1 MFLKYSII
9 QKLISENQ
17 TINPKESKG
26 FSLVELVVVIAI
38 SLDFII
44 EIYSLFEFLIKRTSV
59 QIDK

>member
-1 MFLKYSII
+1 MFLKYAII

-17 TINPKESKG
+17 TLNSEDSKG

-38 SLDFII
+38 FLDFII

>member
-1 MFLKYSII
+1 MFLKYAII

-17 TINPKESKG
+17 TLYPKDSKG

-38 SLDFII
+38 SLEFII